1 MSPPQDL
8 PSGLVRAGPVAIHAQ
23 LAAALQARIAGLAAG
38 SQLPTEEELM
48 AAYAVSRTTVRRAV
62 QSLVNASL
70 LVRRQGKGTFV
81 CEQRMVHP
89 LDRLRP
95 FVSMF
100 IGAGKHPEGKIL
112 SYEWVDDASAP
123 VASADAAVATVAA
136 LRVRRLYS
144 LDEQPQAAAEIFVP
158 EPFGQQIT
166 RGEIEEHP
174 VYQVLHDKLGL
185 VPHHADVTVRS
196 QPALL
201 SEASDLHVELDHPL
215 LLMQR
220 VTYDGEGRVI
230 EWATYYLPGERF
242 ELRLTVEASVPET
255 VAYSFTHS
263 GADLMLITDKPT
275 PG

>member
-1 MSPPQDL
+1 MSPPQDP
-8 PSGLVRAGPVAIHAQ
+8 PSALVRAGPVAIHVQ
-23 LAAALQARIAGLAAG
+23 LAAELQARIAGLAAG
-38 SQLPTEEELM
+38 SRLPTEGELM

-62 QSLVNASL
+62 QSLVDAGL

-100 IGAGKHPEGKIL
+100 VGAGKHPEGKIL
-112 SYEWVDDASAP
+112 CYEWVDDALAP
-123 VASADAAVATVAA
+123 VASADAAVAA
-136 LRVRRLYS
+136 LHVRRLYS
-144 LDEQPQAAAEIFVP
+144 LDGQPQAAAEIFVP

-166 RGEIEEHP
+166 RAEIEEHP

>member
-1 MSPPQDL
+1 
-8 PSGLVRAGPVAIHAQ
+8 
-23 LAAALQARIAGLAAG
+23 
-38 SQLPTEEELM
+38 M

-95 FVSMF
+95 FVSLF

-123 VASADAAVATVAA
+123 VASGDATVATVATVAA

-144 LDEQPQAAAEIFVP
+144 LDGQPQAAAEIFVP

-196 QPALL
+196 QPPTIT
-201 SEASDLHVELDHPL
+201 HRKHP
-215 LLMQR
+215 
-220 VTYDGEGRVI
+220 
-230 EWATYYLPGERF
+230 
-242 ELRLTVEASVPET
+242 
-255 VAYSFTHS
+255 
-263 GADLMLITDKPT
+263 
-275 PG
+275 